1 MHFEELEW
9 DEDKRLKNLVQ
20 HKIDFEDVWI
30 IFERP
35 FLSKRSDRKG
45 EERYLAIGFLDQGYV
60 TIVYTIRDGRCR
72 LISARKARKNEREAY
87 RKAVEGRIP

>member
-1 MHFEELEW
+1 MEFQEFEW
-9 DEDKRLKNLVQ
+9 DENKRLKNLVQ

-45 EERYLAIGFLDQGYV
+45 EERYLAIGFFRSRLCYNCIYNQGWPMPV
-60 TIVYTIRDGRCR
+60 DFG
-72 LISARKARKNEREAY
+72 AQ
-87 RKAVEGRIP
+87 G